1 MFLLRRPKKRRASIL
16 SITIIVMLLLG
27 VLSGAVFGLAYINR
41 RSAEQ
46 QLGLYRARTAA
57 RSIFYSVASVISD
70 DLEKPDEDRR
80 IKSEHLQ
87 EGRTGTLNDG
97 DASATVGIGRS
108 GRTVTI
114 SGDVRYGE
122 WRSGQM
128 RLEMRLNTAGN
139 AVEKLTWH

>member
-1 MFLLRRPKKRRASIL
+1 MKRRRASIL

-57 RSIFYSVASVISD
+57 RSILYSVASVISD
-70 DLEKPDEDRR
+70 DLAKHEDERR
-80 IKSEHLQ
+80 ITENI
-87 EGRTGTLNDG
+87 TGILNDG
-97 DASATVGIGRS
+97 DVSATVGIELS
-108 GRTVTI
+108 DSLVKI
-114 SGDVRYGE
+114 SADVRYGE

-128 RLEMRLNTAGN
+128 ELELFLNRAGN
-139 AVEKLTWH
+139 AVEKLTWR